1 LKDQPDKL
9 NKQEK
14 PNKLEERD
22 KPDVMKISRFEDLD
36 CWQEARKLTRQVYE
50 AINRSP
56 LWQKDMRLCGQMQ
69 DAAGS
74 VMSNIAE
81 GFARRSN
88 KEFVQ
93 FLFIA
98 ISSAA
103 EVQSRLYIAVD
114 QKYVSRELF
123 ASIYEQADKTSRII
137 SGLIKYLRTKQTRQ
151 TK

>member
-1 LKDQPDKL
+1 
-9 NKQEK
+9 
-14 PNKLEERD
+14 
-22 KPDVMKISRFEDLD
+22 MKISRFEDLD
-36 CWQEARKLTRQVYE
+36 CWQEARQLTKKVYE
-50 AINRSP
+50 AISQSP
-56 LWQKDMRLCGQMQ
+56 SWQKDMRFCGQTR

-74 VMSNIAE
+74 VMANIAE

-103 EVQSRLYIAVD
+103 EVQSHLYVSVD
-114 QKYVSRELF
+114 QKYVSKEVFDSL
-123 ASIYEQADKTSRII
+123 YQQAGKTSRII

-151 TK
+151 TR